1 MFGMIPF
8 GREENSLFNYLD
20 NMERSLFNGFGDMNQ
35 FRCDIQDKG
44 SEYLMEA
51 ELPGFNKEDISIDL
65 NGDALV
71 ITARHNS
78 ESGEKDDK
86 GNYVRRERKFGSF
99 SRSFDVTGIDTSAI
113 RAAYNNGVLELH
125 LPKQAEVR
133 PNSRSIQ
140 IEG

>member
-20 NMERSLFNGFGDMNQ
+20 NMEKNLFAGFGDVSH

-44 SEYLMEA
+44 DSYLMEA
-51 ELPGFNKEDISIDL
+51 ELPGFQKEDIAVDV
-65 NGDALV
+65 NGDTMV

-78 ESGEKDDK
+78 ETGDKDEK
-86 GNYVRRERKFGSF
+86 GNYVRRERKFGSY
-99 SRSFDVTGIDTSAI
+99 SRSFDVTGIDADNIKAS
-113 RAAYNNGVLELH
+113 YNNGILELT
-125 LPKQAEVR
+125 LPKKAEE
-133 PNSRSIQ
+133 NTSTRSIQ